1 MIIEDIRNIRS
12 EKRDLRNFGITMC
25 VGLGV
30 LGVLF
35 FWRDKGAYV
44 YFLVLS
50 PVFLILG
57 LTVPVALKPAH
68 KVWMSLAVVLS
79 WFMTR
84 VILSLL
90 FYLGITPISFLGRLF
105 GRRFLDV
112 AMEDSKESYWIY
124 REKQEKSQVTYEKQ
138 Y

>member
-1 MIIEDIRNIRS
+1 MIIEDIRNIRG

-30 LGVLF
+30 LAALF
-35 FWRDKGAYV
+35 FWRGKGAYI

-50 PVFLILG
+50 PIFLILG
-57 LTVPVALKPAH
+57 LTVPVALKLAH

-90 FYLGITPISFLGRLF
+90 FYVGITPISLLGRLF

-112 AMEDSKESYWIY
+112 GMEDWRESYWVY
-124 REKQEKSQVTYEKQ
+124 REKRGEDGATYEKQ